1 MNSAAW
7 LTWGQ
12 TMKESSKKSKATDSL
27 IHTCISNLF
36 LQLEDET
43 NLRKK
48 KKGSQAVSLP
58 ELLHEAE
65 LSLRLFI
72 F

>member
-43 NLRKK
+43 NLKK
-48 KKGSQAVSLP
+48 KK
-58 ELLHEAE
+58 EAK
-65 LSLRLFI
+65 L
-72 F
+72 